1 MQKGSGMKKTGELLF
16 GTAGVPV
23 AVKNGGTIS
32 GLKFLKEIGLD
43 AMELEYVYGG
53 FPGEE
58 KALSIAKAAEEN
70 GIRLTAHGPYY
81 INLNSPEEKKVKD
94 SWTRILKS
102 ARLGSL
108 SGADSIT
115 FHAAFYQGSE
125 PQKVYTKVRDA
136 LTEILHDLLESKIN
150 VDIRPETTGKSS
162 QFGTLD
168 EIIQL
173 SSEVKGV
180 HPCIDW
186 SHLHARKG
194 EINTSGEFQSVV
206 DAARKSLG
214 EKELKIFHMHI
225 SGISYGSSGE
235 KKHLDLKESDFNY
248 KDLLH
253 VLKGNG
259 INGIMIVESP
269 NRENDAL
276 MLKDYYKKI

>member
-1 MQKGSGMKKTGELLF
+1 MKKTDGLLF
-16 GTAGVPV
+16 GTAGIPN
-23 AVKNGGTIS
+23 AVKKGDAAAAF
-32 GLKFLKEIGLD
+32 KFLRESGLD
-43 AMELEYVYGG
+43 AMELEYVYGT
-53 FPGEE
+53 FPSEE
-58 KALSIAKAAEEN
+58 RALGIAQAAQEN

-125 PQKVYTKVRDA
+125 SGEVYGKVRDS
-136 LTEILHDLLESKIN
+136 LNDIIHDLRESEIN
-150 VDIRPETTGKSS
+150 VDIRPETTGKTT
-162 QFGTLD
+162 QFGTME
-168 EIIQL
+168 EIIKL
-173 SSEVKGV
+173 SQEVEGV

-186 SHLHARKG
+186 SHLHARG
-194 EINTSGEFQSVV
+194 GRCNTSSEFQSVI
-206 DAARKSLG
+206 DAIQKGLG
-214 EKELKIFHMHI
+214 KKELKIFHMHI

-253 VLKGNG
+253 VLKENDV
-259 INGIMIVESP
+259 NGIMIVESP
-269 NRENDAL
+269 SREEDAL
-276 MLKDYYKKI
+276 MLKEFYNSL